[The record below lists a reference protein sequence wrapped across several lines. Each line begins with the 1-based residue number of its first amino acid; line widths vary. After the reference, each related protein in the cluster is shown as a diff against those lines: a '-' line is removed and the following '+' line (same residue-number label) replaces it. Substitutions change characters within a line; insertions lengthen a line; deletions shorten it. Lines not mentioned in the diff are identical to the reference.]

1 MTLGIVTVRG
11 GLTLPGMVP
20 AGDSAGAGVASMQ
33 AGAVLGTAAIGAAV
47 TGEVAAIGDTITTI
61 IQVIIAL
68 TITVVLQLGA
78 TEVMLVLAE
87 PLKADI
93 LVPGVIVHQVRE
105 LLP

>member
-61 IQVIIAL
+61 IITRTTTDRRDVLRQAVI
-68 TITVVLQLGA
+68 
-78 TEVMLVLAE
+78 
-87 PLKADI
+87 PLED
-93 LVPGVIVHQVRE
+93 
-105 LLP
+105 LLPVVIRAQTDLLLIGVPIAQLL

>member
-61 IQVIIAL
+61 IITRTTTDRRGVQCQAVILPEEVLPVAIAL
-68 TITVVLQLGA
+68 HHQTVRHLTDHRIVQL
-78 TEVMLVLAE
+78 L
-87 PLKADI
+87 
-93 LVPGVIVHQVRE
+93 
-105 LLP
+105 